1 MKNIYT
7 LFCVMAFM
15 VFASFSLAQNSSS
28 ELLFDKNT
36 SGRDAPNL
44 LNIHISGGDYGY
56 QDDLYIRFMEGATTG
71 YDIELESIKWYS
83 INEDATM
90 IWSIAEDGTELA
102 INAMPLSCLYDGG
115 TDIPVHFQCGYNAEY
130 TLTFSGMDT
139 FEYPTEFW
147 IEDLKNQSTWY
158 SINNDTYTYTFTGL
172 VSDSSINRFVIH
184 FMDPTWV
191 RPNLFEAP
199 AENKIKIY
207 ASAQY
212 AVIETDTPETI
223 RGIQIFDLVG
233 NEIYKRKGNF
243 EKLSRLH
250 ISGHIGY
257 YFVKVVATTGVYSQK
272 IFIGY

>member
-1 MKNIYT
+1 MKNFYT
-7 LFCVMAFM
+7 LFCVIA
-15 VFASFSLAQNSSS
+15 VIVSSSFAQNPKT
-28 ELLFDKNT
+28 ELFSKNM
-36 SGRDAPNL
+36 SARDVSNL
-44 LNIHISGGDYGY
+44 LVVHVDGGDYGY

-115 TDIPVHFQCGYNAEY
+115 TDIPVHFQCGYEAEY
-130 TLTFSGMDT
+130 TLTFSGMNT

-158 SINNDTYTYTFTGL
+158 SINNDTYTYAFTGQ

-184 FMDPTWV
+184 FMDPTGV

-212 AVIETDTPETI
+212 AVIETDTPDVI

-233 NEIYKRKGNF
+233 NEIYKKKGTF